1 MRLARRGVAGAARPA
16 AVRPARS
23 ATRRTNCDVAQVA
36 VVCTGAPGRG
46 MGWYHAEQLLAGR
59 VPAGRL
65 TDIVEP
71 YYLGPDGGED
81 RAGAA
86 AFAGFRASAE
96 AAGVRFFEHVCDMP
110 AGRADA
116 AKVRAG

>member
-1 MRLARRGVAGAARPA
+1 MLLARRGLAGAMRLK

-23 ATRRTNCDVAQVA
+23 TPRRTTCDIAQVA

-46 MGWYHAEQLLAGR
+46 MGWYHVEQLLPGR

-116 AKVRAG
+116 AKVRVG